1 MHRVQFELS
10 NKNNNLAHKCICC
23 CCCSVEIMVSQEKN
37 NINFHQLFVNY
48 HKRCKCKFLDK
59 TERTS
64 FVKRSA
70 SNNGNNDNR
79 QMSIGS
85 ENHDFIG
92 IALFG
97 KHRYAPGEL
106 SIINIC

>member
-1 MHRVQFELS
+1 MF
-10 NKNNNLAHKCICC
+10 NKYRKNLKKRHTC
-23 CCCSVEIMVSQEKN
+23 
-37 NINFHQLFVNY
+37 Y

-59 TERTS
+59 TDLTS

-70 SNNGNNDNR
+70 SSTGNNDKSDI
-79 QMSIGS
+79 SIGS

-92 IALFG
+92 IALLG

-106 SIINIC
+106 SIMKI